1 MDNIF
6 CENNQ
11 LEFYNDYYENNIVL
25 FLIFVYFYY
34 AFRKLFYETSYDT
47 DDIDDIKYTD
57 CDDDD
62 SLLEYMDISMNDELN
77 NLNDIDYNPINYI
90 NQANTDNDVNM
101 DNTDNDVNIDNTD
114 NDINLDNTDNDINL
128 DNTDNDVNLDN
139 TDNDV
144 NLDNT
149 DNDVNL
155 DNTDND
161 INLDNT
167 DNDSDSDFD
176 SDSDRIIDNTDNK
189 AYDDELSL
197 DFDLTNSS
205 IIMCSITQDCLLVSN
220 SKIYS
225 NIIDDIAYYI
235 YDTEYNYKNNLLE
248 NHNENLAYKKIN
260 SLVKDNKFNIE
271 MIIKLDNDFHIHIN
285 NNNIIT
291 F

>member
-101 DNTDNDVNIDNTD
+101 DNTDNDVNI
-114 NDINLDNTDNDINL
+114 
-128 DNTDNDVNLDN
+128 
-139 TDNDV
+139 
-144 NLDNT
+144 
-149 DNDVNL
+149 